1 MSDKKL
7 VVVTGPTASGKTSVS
22 IRLAKA
28 LNTEIISADSRQV
41 YRKMDIG
48 TAKATS
54 AELKSVKHYFI
65 NILDPEQEYSAGQ
78 FGQEARA
85 RIESLFRDHD
95 HVILCGGSGLYIDA
109 VIKGIDDS
117 PKESR
122 AIRDELNQLY
132 KTKGLEGLQE
142 RLKAIDP
149 DAYSKQNQ
157 QNPRRLIRMLEIIET
172 SGKAYSE
179 SFQKVD
185 DFDATIKGVIL
196 ESSREELYERINQR
210 VDEMI
215 KAGLIDE
222 VRSLYKLK
230 GLNSL
235 NTVGYKELFDHF
247 DGELSLDEAISKIK
261 QHSRNYAKRQLT
273 WNKRYSD
280 FERFGSEDFESIL
293 KYIQE

>member
-48 TAKATS
+48 TAKASS
-54 AELKSVKHYFI
+54 AELKSVKHHFI

-78 FGQEARA
+78 FGQEARD

-132 KTKGLEGLQE
+132 ETKGLEDLQE
-142 RLKAIDP
+142 RLKAKDP
-149 DAYSKQNQ
+149 DAYSELDQ

-172 SGKAYSE
+172 SGNAYSE